1 MVKLLGGQWIDGRW
15 VVKRT
20 NTNFRNNLFDRWL
33 GDVDK
38 IWLDGTYKDNAEVFN
53 KYFLSNYIILHYI
66 ILFLIFYQLK
76 RLYYIIDESFRGYV
90 LQER

>member
-1 MVKLLGGQWIDGRW
+1 MEYVSLNVSFADKEMVKLLGGQWIDGRW

-38 IWLDGTYKDNAEVFN
+38 IWLDGTYKDNAEVF
-53 KYFLSNYIILHYI
+53 
-66 ILFLIFYQLK
+66 
-76 RLYYIIDESFRGYV
+76 
-90 LQER
+90 